1 MLKLLSFSTLS
12 RVKRAHCQCRPT
24 IENAVCCLCAS
35 VARFKM
41 SLRAGVGRHPFG
53 SGVCLQELRNFLF
66 GKIGAVCAG
75 VAFRN
80 APAVSKGDHVEIA
93 TLSVDDTYL
102 SVVSQA
108 SLNDCAIRIF
118 NPLTVVAEICR
129 CRARDYA
136 QGEN

>member
-1 MLKLLSFSTLS
+1 MS
-12 RVKRAHCQCRPT
+12 
-24 IENAVCCLCAS
+24 LCA
-35 VARFKM
+35 
-41 SLRAGVGRHPFG
+41 GVRRHPFG

-66 GKIGAVCAG
+66 GKVRAFHMRI
-75 VAFRN
+75 AFRN

-93 TLSVDDTYL
+93 TLRVNNTHC

-129 CRARDYA
+129 RQARDYA
-136 QGEN
+136 KGENQCDRMLHTFYSNIWQESATRLLCGILTSEMSVPLQTQ